1 MRYFAYFEDS
11 QGRTHRL
18 TITFEGTPTSYL
30 LCARIRVLMPEDYF
44 FLLLVTDRGAQVL
57 GPRQFDKI
65 LRTDEG
71 IEALAKELEKHL
83 VLRLNDD

>member
-1 MRYFAYFEDS
+1 MRYFVYFEDS
-11 QGRTHRL
+11 QGHLRQA
-18 TITFEGTPTSYL
+18 TIKVDGEPSSYL
-30 LCARIRVLMPEDYF
+30 LCARIRVLMPKDYF
-44 FLLLVTDRGAQVL
+44 FLLLVTERGAPVL
-57 GPRQFDKI
+57 GPRQFDKV

>member
-1 MRYFAYFEDS
+1 MRYFVYFEDS
-11 QGRTHRL
+11 QGHLRQA
-18 TITFEGTPTSYL
+18 TINVDGQPSYYL

-44 FLLLVTDRGAQVL
+44 FLLLVTERGAPVL
-57 GPRQFDKI
+57 GPRQFDKV

-71 IEALAKELEKHL
+71 IVALAKELEKHV